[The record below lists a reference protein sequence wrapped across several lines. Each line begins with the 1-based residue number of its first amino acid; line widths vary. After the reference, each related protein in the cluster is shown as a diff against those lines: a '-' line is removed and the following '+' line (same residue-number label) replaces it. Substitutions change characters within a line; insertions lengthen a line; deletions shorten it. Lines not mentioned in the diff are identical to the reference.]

1 MSHAITH
8 KSAIILL
15 VGAGP
20 TNTNMILSA
29 AAHASS
35 LIAADGGF
43 KAATDAGLDVT
54 LVIGDMDSQ
63 SEPLGSQNVLKMTA
77 QDTTDFEK
85 CLQVCDAEVFLGVGF
100 LGGRLDHQMAAF
112 SALLRDK
119 RVVILMDDDQLVF
132 IVPPE
137 FQLKLEHGT
146 DVAFYPLVEVRA
158 DAVGLQWPLY
168 DAEMAPGELISTSN
182 KVDGSFIK
190 LKVDRHG
197 LLAILPVQYLAT
209 VIKELRI
216 GSSTK

>member
-35 LIAADGGF
+35 FIAADGGF

-63 SEPLGSQNVLKMTA
+63 SEPLRSQNVLKMTA

-119 RVVILMDDDQLVF
+119 RVVILMDDDQY
-132 IVPPE
+132 I
-137 FQLKLEHGT
+137 
-146 DVAFYPLVEVRA
+146 AFTP
-158 DAVGLQWPLY
+158 
-168 DAEMAPGELISTSN
+168 TC
-182 KVDGSFIK
+182 
-190 LKVDRHG
+190 H
-197 LLAILPVQYLAT
+197 
-209 VIKELRI
+209 
-216 GSSTK
+216 